1 MSRKVYAYVKSET
14 CTSRA
19 ALWPGSLLGRN
30 EEPISRRGDWNP
42 WYYGKRETL
51 AIIARGC
58 SDASQY
64 YRFRCA
70 CLVAE
75 LLDWSLPTAQ
85 A

>member
-19 ALWPGSLLGRN
+19 ALWPGSFLGRN

-51 AIIARGC
+51 AIINQTATAANSYHRACAR
-58 SDASQY
+58 
-64 YRFRCA
+64 
-70 CLVAE
+70 LVAE
-75 LLDWSLPTAQ
+75 LRDWA
-85 A
+85 